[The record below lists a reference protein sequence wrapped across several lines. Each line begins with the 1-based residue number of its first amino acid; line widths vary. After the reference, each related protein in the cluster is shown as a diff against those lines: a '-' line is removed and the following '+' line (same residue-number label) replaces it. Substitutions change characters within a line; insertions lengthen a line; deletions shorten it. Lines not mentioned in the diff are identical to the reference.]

1 MKNSGKFTGKA
12 SKNTENFREN
22 LELEA
27 MEALAYKDPAD
38 RLTLFTESFLELP
51 KASPSLLDLKV
62 EIVDRMLENCQLL
75 RVALRG

>member
-1 MKNSGKFTGKA
+1 MGKA

-22 LELEA
+22 LEIEA
-27 MEALAYKDPAD
+27 MEAFAYKDAAD

-62 EIVDRMLENCQLL
+62 EIVDRMLENCHCCGW
-75 RVALRG
+75 RCGG